1 MAPTVNSRQ
10 MDPPQNRQASRT
22 AKIRKSRV
30 KKSPMRKDTS
40 SSPKKKKSKSKSGS
54 TSKSSPTSPPNPRKN
69 RTDFP
74 DPHGD
79 ESLTDQARKAL
90 DYAFLQFNKPSEWK
104 FNKAK
109 QNWLIRNVWSSEA
122 IPDNYLRL
130 ATKYLTQV
138 QGGSRDKLQ
147 ETCKAAIA
155 EPLPSPAPA
164 NDEPKD
170 TKPSDTPEEA
180 ERFFEKTEIYPQRAR
195 TSYSWCHHCQRP

>member
-1 MAPTVNSRQ
+1 MLYLRILN
-10 MDPPQNRQASRT
+10 
-22 AKIRKSRV
+22 I
-30 KKSPMRKDTS
+30 
-40 SSPKKKKSKSKSGS
+40 
-54 TSKSSPTSPPNPRKN
+54 
-69 RTDFP
+69 
-74 DPHGD
+74 
-79 ESLTDQARKAL
+79 SLQ
-90 DYAFLQFNKPSEWK
+90 
-104 FNKAK
+104 
-109 QNWLIRNVWSSEA
+109 

-180 ERFFEKTEIYPQRAR
+180 DDSSKRPKSILRGPAHPIAGAIVASVPEAPKVTVDTKKLRAQALIEALGFSSR
-195 TSYSWCHHCQRP
+195 